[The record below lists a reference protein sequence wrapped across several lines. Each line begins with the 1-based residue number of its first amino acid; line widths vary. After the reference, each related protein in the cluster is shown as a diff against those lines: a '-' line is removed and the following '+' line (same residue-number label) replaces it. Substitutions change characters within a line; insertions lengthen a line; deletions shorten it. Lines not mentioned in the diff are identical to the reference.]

1 MPSADP
7 ATIRNRLLRALP
19 PADFDYLRPHLHYI
33 LLPPRQVLH
42 KPEAPIQHIYFIEQ
56 GLVSALTTM
65 ANGSMVDVRMTGAE
79 GVTGLLYLLGA
90 ETLPQQIDVEITGT
104 AFQISAPFLKSEFDR
119 RGVLR
124 RIIMRFVAD
133 ALIMTSRTAAC
144 NRMHAI
150 RQRCA
155 RWLLMASDRIE
166 SETIPMTHEL
176 LSVMLGVRRAG
187 VTVVAGELQRSGII
201 RCQRGRLTILDRAA
215 LEACACEC
223 YQLDRENSTGAGHPA
238 TPLPENRIENPNPPS
253 KSRWSVR

>member
-1 MPSADP
+1 MPP
-7 ATIRNRLLRALP
+7 ANPAAIRNRLLRALP
-19 PADFDYLRPHLHYI
+19 SADFEYLRPHLHYVS
-33 LLPPRQVLH
+33 LPSRQVLH
-42 KPEAPIQHIYFIEQ
+42 KPEGHIQHIYFIEQ

-90 ETLPQQIDVEITGT
+90 ETLPQQIDVQITGT
-104 AFQISAPFLKSEFDR
+104 AFQISAALLKSEFDR
-119 RGVLR
+119 RGALR

-166 SETIPMTHEL
+166 SDTIPMTHEL
-176 LSVMLGVRRAG
+176 LALMLGVRRAG

-201 RCQRGRLTILDRAA
+201 RYQRGRLTILDRAA

-223 YQLDRENSTGAGHPA
+223 YHLDREQFDW
-238 TPLPENRIENPNPPS
+238 RWPPGQS
-253 KSRWSVR
+253 APREQD